1 MADLL
6 RIATS
11 GLIANQGALATTG
24 HNISNA
30 SVDGYSRQRTE
41 FATQPAQF
49 LNGAWTG
56 NGVLLD
62 SVTRVVDEFV
72 TSQLRTDAWVYNQAD
87 TLRFY
92 NEQVDSI
99 LADPD
104 VGLSKRIDS
113 FFNSVQAASADPRG
127 LPGRQVAVSE
137 AAALQSRF
145 AALYTRLADINSSLN
160 ARIDTFANDITGLA
174 SNIARL
180 NQQIEAAAG
189 GVVAD
194 RPNDLLDERERYIQ
208 KLAEIVDVQVVTQG
222 KSTNVF
228 LGKGQAL
235 VIGTQAYRAV
245 SVADNFDPTRKQ
257 LALALNGSQRVVTG
271 DTTGGKLGG
280 LLQFRDQVLDQ
291 AFNAI
296 GRVAIA
302 LADDVN
308 RQNQL
313 GMDLDG
319 ELGGRVFSD
328 VNDPQA
334 ARFRARAAA
343 DNDPA
348 STGGVRI
355 FIDDPAQLTTSNYQL
370 DIGAGGAWQLI
381 RLADSSTVA
390 SGAGPLTD
398 TLVSVDGF
406 TVDLNLSEVPP
417 GNFVAGD
424 SFIIE
429 PTRRGSQT
437 FRAEITRPED
447 FAFAQP
453 VRATNDIGNI
463 GNGVIATDMTFDV
476 STPIFATPGTLTPP
490 LLIRFTSATSY
501 EVQDAGTGVVL
512 AANLPYSPGTS
523 NTLFSTNPGDPDY
536 FGFQLTLSGSPVTG
550 DMFSAQYNTA
560 GTSNNSNAL
569 ALAALQTAD
578 RLAGGGASYQS
589 AYGELVGYVGTV
601 TRQSRIET
609 DAGKALLEQTSQTR
623 ESISG
628 VNLDEEAANL
638 IRFEQAY
645 NASAQVIAIAR
656 STIEALF
663 DAFR

>member
-11 GLIANQGALATTG
+11 GLVANQGALATTG

-30 SVDGYSRQRTE
+30 SVEGYNRQRAE
-41 FATQPAQF
+41 FVTQPAQF
-49 LNGAWTG
+49 LNGAWIG

-72 TSQLRTDAWVYNQAD
+72 IKQLRADAWVYNQAD

-113 FFNSVQAASADPRG
+113 FFNSVQAASADPRW

-145 AALYTRLADINSSLN
+145 SALYTRLADINSSLN
-160 ARIDTFANDITGLA
+160 ARIDTFADDITGLA

-189 GVVAD
+189 GVVTD

-245 SVADNFDPTRKQ
+245 SVADNFDPSRKQ

-280 LLQFRDQVLDQ
+280 VLQFRDQVLDQ

-313 GMDLDG
+313 GMDLDAD
-319 ELGGRVFSD
+319 LGGLVFSD
-328 VNDPQA
+328 INDPEA

-355 FIDDPAQLTTSNYQL
+355 FIDDAALLTTSNYQL

-381 RLADSSTVA
+381 RLTDSSTVA

-429 PTRRGSQT
+429 PTRRGSET
-437 FRAEITRPED
+437 FRAVITRPED

-453 VRATNDIGNI
+453 VRASNDIGNI
-463 GNGVIATDMTFDV
+463 GNGVIATDTTFDV
-476 STPIFATPGTLTPP
+476 STPIFATPGALTPP
-490 LLIRFTSATSY
+490 LLIRFTSATTY
-501 EVQDAGTGVVL
+501 EVQDARTRAVL
-512 AANLPYSPGTS
+512 APNLPYSPGTS
-523 NTLFSTNPGDPDY
+523 NALFSTNPGDPDY
-536 FGFQLTLSGSPVTG
+536 FGFQLRLSGSPVTG
-550 DMFSAQYNTA
+550 DVFSVQYNSA
-560 GTSNNSNAL
+560 GTSDNSNGL

-609 DAGKALLEQTSQTR
+609 AAGKALLEQTSQTR

-656 STIEALF
+656 STIESLF

>member
-11 GLIANQGALATTG
+11 GLVAYQGALATAG
-24 HNISNA
+24 HNVSNA
-30 SVDGYSRQRTE
+30 SVEGYSRQRAE

-49 LNGAWTG
+49 LSGSYIG

-92 NEQVDSI
+92 NEQIDSI

-113 FFNSVQAASADPRG
+113 FFNSVQAASADPRW

-137 AAALQSRF
+137 AVALQSRF
-145 AALYTRLADINSSLN
+145 SALYTRLADINSSLN
-160 ARIDTFANDITGLA
+160 ARIDTFADDISGLA
-174 SNIARL
+174 GNIARL
-180 NQQIEAAAG
+180 NQQIEVAVG

-194 RPNDLLDERERYIQ
+194 QPNDLLDERERYIQ
-208 KLAEIVDVQVVTQG
+208 QLAEIVDVQVVTQG
-222 KSTNVF
+222 KSTNLF

-235 VIGTQAYRAV
+235 VVGSLAYKAV
-245 SVADNFDPTRKQ
+245 SVTDNFDPTRKQ
-257 LALALNGSQRVVTG
+257 LALVLNGASRVVTN

-280 LLQFRDQVLDQ
+280 VLQFREQVLDES
-291 AFNAI
+291 FNAI
-296 GRVAIA
+296 GRVAIGI
-302 LADDVN
+302 ADDVN

-319 ELGGRVFSD
+319 DLGGLVFSD
-328 VNDPQA
+328 VNDPEA

-355 FIDDPAQLTTSNYQL
+355 FIDDPALLTTSNYQL
-370 DIGAGGAWQLI
+370 DIGAGGSWQLF
-381 RLADSSTVA
+381 RLSDSNIVA

-398 TLVSVDGF
+398 TLVTVDGF

-429 PTRRGSQT
+429 PTRRGSDT
-437 FRAEITRPED
+437 FRAVITRPED

-453 VRATNDIGNI
+453 VRVKNDIGNI
-463 GNGVIATDMTFDV
+463 GDGVIATGTTFDV
-476 STPIFATPGTLTPP
+476 TTPIFAVPGALTPP

-501 EVQDAGTGVVL
+501 EVRDARTQVVL
-512 AANLPYSPGTS
+512 APNLPYSPGTT
-523 NTLFSTNPGDPDY
+523 NTLLSTNPGDPDY

-550 DMFSAQYNTA
+550 DRFNVQYNTG
-560 GTSNNSNAL
+560 GTADNSNGL

-578 RLAGGGASYQS
+578 RLAGGSASYQS
-589 AYGELVGYVGTV
+589 AYGELAGFVGTV

-656 STIEALF
+656 STIESLF

>member
-11 GLIANQGALATTG
+11 GLVAYQGALGTAG

-30 SVDGYSRQRTE
+30 SVEGYNRQRAE
-41 FATQPAQF
+41 FTTQPAQF
-49 LNGAWTG
+49 LSGAYIG

-72 TSQLRTDAWVYNQAD
+72 IAQLRTDAWVYNQAD

-92 NEQVDSI
+92 NEQIDSI

-113 FFNSVQAASADPRG
+113 FFNSVQAAAADPRW
-127 LPGRQVAVSE
+127 LPGRQVVVSE

-160 ARIDTFANDITGLA
+160 ARIDTFADDITGLA
-174 SNIARL
+174 ANIARL
-180 NQQIEAAAG
+180 NQQIEVAVG

-194 RPNDLLDERERYIQ
+194 QPNDLLDERERYIQ
-208 KLAEIVDVQVVTQG
+208 QLAEIVDVQVVTQG
-222 KSTNVF
+222 KSTNLF

-235 VIGTQAYRAV
+235 VVGSLAYEAV
-245 SVADNFDPTRKQ
+245 SVTDRFDPTRKQ
-257 LALALNGSQRVVTG
+257 LALALNGASRVVTN

-280 LLQFRDQVLDQ
+280 VLQFREQVLDQ
-291 AFNAI
+291 SFNAI

-302 LADDVN
+302 IADDVN

-319 ELGGRVFSD
+319 DLGGLVFSD

-334 ARFRARAAA
+334 ARFRARGAA

-355 FIDDPAQLTTSNYQL
+355 FIDDPALLTTSNYQL
-370 DIGAGGAWQLI
+370 DIGAGGAWQLF
-381 RLADSSTVA
+381 RLSDSNIVA

-398 TLVSVDGF
+398 TLVTVDGF

-429 PTRRGSQT
+429 PTRRGSET
-437 FRAEITRPED
+437 FRAVITHPED
-447 FAFAQP
+447 LAFAQP
-453 VRATNDIGNI
+453 VRAKNDIGNI
-463 GNGVIATDMTFDV
+463 GDGVIATNTTFDV
-476 STPIFATPGTLTPP
+476 TTPIFAVPGTLTPP
-490 LLIRFTSATSY
+490 LLIRFTSATSF
-501 EVQDAGTGVVL
+501 EVRDATAPVVL
-512 AANLPYSPGTS
+512 ASNLPYTPGST

-536 FGFQLTLSGSPVTG
+536 FGFQLTLSGNPVAG
-550 DMFSAQYNTA
+550 DLFNVQYNTG
-560 GTSNNSNAL
+560 GTSDNSNGL

-578 RLAGGGASYQS
+578 RLSGSSASYQD
-589 AYGELVGYVGTV
+589 AYGELVGYVGTL

-609 DAGKALLEQTSQTR
+609 DAGKALLEQTRQTR

-656 STIEALF
+656 STIESLF